1 MTDIIERAARAVRDE
16 FMRTAWRDK
25 ARPGHGEF
33 TVDEE
38 SIARA
43 VLRAIRE
50 PLSDAAVYLVADAEA
65 WETGAKDHPHEAYL
79 MHCGKL
85 RRDVAARLK
94 PLLDTALG
102 EE

>member
-1 MTDIIERAARAVRDE
+1 MTDINERAARALARRGGNGPGDE
-16 FMRTAWRDK
+16 SEWPSYTND
-25 ARPGHGEF
+25 
-33 TVDEE
+33 
-38 SIARA
+38 ARA

-85 RRDVAARLK
+85 RRDVAASIQ
-94 PLLDTALG
+94 PLIDAALG
-102 EE
+102 GR